1 MINNSGKEMNEVC
14 IKECGQEIIM
24 KLRMI
29 CVQPQMEYVQVYIWM
44 CIKLVEQITV
54 KVAIYGSEKFKLVT
68 H

>member
-1 MINNSGKEMNEVC
+1 MKFVLRNVE
-14 IKECGQEIIM
+14 IM

-29 CVQPQMEYVQVYIWM
+29 SVQPQMEYVQVYIWM

-54 KVAIYGSEKFKLVT
+54 KVAIYGWEKFKLVT